1 MSAPGNI
8 VVTPSD
14 VEHVALLARLELSQA
29 EVANFC
35 SQLNDILLYVQ
46 QLQQVST
53 DHVAPTSHPLALSNI
68 TRPDELWPSLSAD
81 EVLAIA
87 PARHHQF
94 VKVPKII
101 E

>member
-1 MSAPGNI
+1 MSAPGKI

-14 VEHVALLARLELSQA
+14 VEHVALLARLELSQP
-29 EVANFC
+29 ELTHFC
-35 SQLNDILLYVQ
+35 NQLNDILLYVQ

-53 DHVAPTSHPLALSNI
+53 EHVAPTSHPLALSNV
-68 TRPDELWPSLSAD
+68 TRPDALRPSLSAE